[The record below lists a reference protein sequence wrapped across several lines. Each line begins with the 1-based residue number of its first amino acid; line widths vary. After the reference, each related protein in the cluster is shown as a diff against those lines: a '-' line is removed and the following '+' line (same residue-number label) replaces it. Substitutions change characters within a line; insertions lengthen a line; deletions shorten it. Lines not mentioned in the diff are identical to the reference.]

1 MVAPLLELF
10 SFRRIDLLSA
20 VASVT
25 GVIDPSHG
33 NNAGTKHGIR
43 ADLSRRLVLSRP
55 ACNWRSRERSRTES
69 CDSQ

>member
-25 GVIDPSHG
+25 GVIDPF
-33 NNAGTKHGIR
+33 A
-43 ADLSRRLVLSRP
+43 
-55 ACNWRSRERSRTES
+55 W
-69 CDSQ
+69 